1 MTEKSKGA
9 IQYVVDEAGKRISVV
24 LPIDQFETMLE
35 DVADLAALA
44 ERRDEDIAD
53 HADVVARLKADG
65 LL

>member
-1 MTEKSKGA
+1 MTEKSNGA
-9 IQYVVDEAGKRISVV
+9 IQYVVDETGKRISVV
-24 LPIDQFETMLE
+24 LPIDQYETMLE

-44 ERRDEDIAD
+44 ERRDEETIE

>member
-1 MTEKSKGA
+1 MTENSNGA
-9 IQYVVDEAGKRISVV
+9 IQYVVDETGKRISVV
-24 LPIDQFETMLE
+24 LPIDQYETMLE

-44 ERRDEDIAD
+44 ERRDEETIE